1 MLTPVED
8 LGPSRYQLGGPEIHS
23 TSFLLALTSSSY
35 FLFLQNVTLLFAEIS
50 APNTLSVCRIFSL
63 ALLGEEMLEKW
74 GVNHLPNCSQLILNV
89 GNDPLGMN
97 ILVIALT
104 GSFEIT
110 VR

>member
-1 MLTPVED
+1 M
-8 LGPSRYQLGGPEIHS
+8 GI
-23 TSFLLALTSSSY
+23 
-35 FLFLQNVTLLFAEIS
+35 
-50 APNTLSVCRIFSL
+50 
-63 ALLGEEMLEKW
+63 
-74 GVNHLPNCSQLILNV
+74 NHLPNYPQLILNV